1 MKMEAPP
8 AQLKE
13 FQESGES
20 DEVGPYKPKNYK
32 NINGE
37 SNGLKMVNPKQ

>member
-8 AQLKE
+8 AQFKE

-20 DEVGPYKPKNYK
+20 DEVGPYKPKTIK
-32 NINGE
+32 LLTVSPMG
-37 SNGLKMVNPKQ
+37 